1 MMDQGIV
8 IHSLAYWRRESMT
21 MALVPEMSQKN
32 VQMGHENA
40 KTAKYAMAK
49 TLGKMLKC

>member
-1 MMDQGIV
+1 MDQGIV
-8 IHSLAYWRRESMT
+8 IILQRIGDVGVGHEVR
-21 MALVPEMSQKN
+21 VPKMSQKS

-40 KTAKYAMAK
+40 MSAKYAMAK